1 MIHAD
6 RGLLLKASREQVR
19 HLRKS
24 RRPIFLEPRKPVWRL
39 LVEGVLLL
47 ILGIIA
53 VAAFAAMVFA
63 ITGI

>member
-1 MIHAD
+1 MIEAD
-6 RGLLLKASREQVR
+6 RGLLVKASREQVR
-19 HLRKS
+19 HLRKA

-47 ILGIIA
+47 ILGAIA

-63 ITGI
+63 ITGV